1 MKKVAIIPL
10 RAGSK
15 GIPGK
20 NKKKLLGRP
29 LFSWTLGEAIFS
41 NLDKI
46 YIFTDDENII
56 DFVKKEYTWTNKVE
70 IMVRSQESATDTAS
84 TEMGMKEFT
93 ERINY
98 DFDILCLLQAT
109 SPLTSR
115 EDINNCLDKI
125 IKENYDSALTVV
137 NTMRFIWNE
146 NGESI
151 NYDFN
156 NRPRRQDFKGLLVEN
171 GAVYTTTKEQFLESG
186 IRIGRK
192 VAVVKMPE
200 DTLTEIDEKEDWV
213 IMEKLLENRL
223 NKFKKGSKKI
233 KLLVLDVDG
242 VFTNGC
248 VATSGEKEIS
258 KEFSLIDGMGL
269 EILREEGINV
279 AVMTSENSEIVKN
292 RMNKLKISKTYLGV
306 RDKYSFLEKIMLE
319 NNLSRNEIAYIGDD
333 INDLSNICSVKWGIV
348 PQNAVLENKLKA
360 DLVLN
365 SFGGN
370 GAIREAVNFIVKYN
384 KNL

>member
-56 DFVKKEYTWTNKVE
+56 DFVKKEYTWTDKVE

-84 TEMGMKEFT
+84 TEMGMKEFG

-125 IKENYDSALTVV
+125 INENYDSALTVV

-248 VATSGEKEIS
+248 VATGTEKEIS

-269 EILREEGINV
+269 ELLREEGINV

-292 RMNKLKISKTYLGV
+292 RMNKLKISETYLGV

-370 GAIREAVNFIVKYN
+370 GAIREAVNFIIKYN

>member
-56 DFVKKEYTWTNKVE
+56 DFVKKEYTWTDKVE
-70 IMVRSQESATDTAS
+70 IMLRSKESATDTAS
-84 TEMGMKEFT
+84 TEIGMKEFA

-242 VFTNGC
+242 VFTNGS
-248 VATSGEKEIS
+248 VATGGEKEIS

-269 EILREEGINV
+269 ELLREEGIKV

-292 RMNKLKISKTYLGV
+292 RMNKLKISETYLGV

-348 PQNAVLENKLKA
+348 PQNAVLENKSKA
-360 DLVLN
+360 DLILN
-365 SFGGN
+365 TFGGN
-370 GAIREAVNFIVKYN
+370 GAIREAVNFIIKYN

>member
-46 YIFTDDENII
+46 YIFTDDEYII
-56 DFVKKEYTWTNKVE
+56 EFVKKEYTWTNKVE
-70 IMVRSQESATDTAS
+70 IMVRSKESATDTAS
-84 TEMGMKEFT
+84 TEMGMQEFA

-115 EDINNCLDKI
+115 GDINKCLEKI
-125 IKENYDSALTVV
+125 TNENYDSALTVV

-192 VAVVKMPE
+192 VAVVKMSE

-223 NKFKKGSKKI
+223 SKFKKGMSKI

-248 VATSGEKEIS
+248 VATGTDKEMS

-269 EILREEGINV
+269 ELLREDGV
-279 AVMTSENSEIVKN
+279 KVTVMTSENSDIVKN
-292 RMNKLKISKTYLGV
+292 RMNKLKITDTYLGV
-306 RDKYSFLEKIMLE
+306 KDKYNFLEKILLE
-319 NNLSRNEIAYIGDD
+319 NNLKRNEVAYIGDD
-333 INDLSNICSVKWGIV
+333 INDLANICSVKWGIV
-348 PQNAVLENKLKA
+348 PQNAVLENKLRA
-360 DLVLN
+360 DLVLS

-370 GAIREAVNFIVKYN
+370 GALREAVNFIIKYN
-384 KNL
+384 RNI

>member
-56 DFVKKEYTWTNKVE
+56 DFVKKEYTWTDKVE
-70 IMVRSQESATDTAS
+70 IMIRSKESATDTAS
-84 TEMGMKEFT
+84 TEMGMKEFA

-125 IKENYDSALTVV
+125 INENYDSALTVV

-248 VATSGEKEIS
+248 VATGGEKEIS

-269 EILREEGINV
+269 ELLREEGINV

-292 RMNKLKISKTYLGV
+292 RMNKLKISETYLGV

-333 INDLSNICSVKWGIV
+333 INDFSNICSVKWGIV

-360 DLVLN
+360 DLILN

-370 GAIREAVNFIVKYN
+370 GAIREAVNFIIKYN

>member
-20 NKKKLLGRP
+20 NKKKLLGRS

-56 DFVKKEYTWTNKVE
+56 DFVKKEYTWTDKVE

-84 TEMGMKEFT
+84 TEMGMREFA

-171 GAVYTTTKEQFLESG
+171 GAVYTTTKEQFLQSG

-242 VFTNGC
+242 
-248 VATSGEKEIS
+248 
-258 KEFSLIDGMGL
+258 SLQM
-269 EILREEGINV
+269 V
-279 AVMTSENSEIVKN
+279 V
-292 RMNKLKISKTYLGV
+292 
-306 RDKYSFLEKIMLE
+306 
-319 NNLSRNEIAYIGDD
+319 
-333 INDLSNICSVKWGIV
+333 
-348 PQNAVLENKLKA
+348 
-360 DLVLN
+360 
-365 SFGGN
+365 
-370 GAIREAVNFIVKYN
+370 
-384 KNL
+384 

>member
-15 GIPGK
+15 GIPRK

-56 DFVKKEYTWTNKVE
+56 DFVKKEYTWTDKVE
-70 IMVRSQESATDTAS
+70 IMLRSEESATDTAS
-84 TEMGMKEFT
+84 TEIGMKEFA

-125 IKENYDSALTVV
+125 INENYDSALTVV

-233 KLLVLDVDG
+233 KLIVLDVDG

-248 VATSGEKEIS
+248 VATGTEKEIS

-269 EILREEGINV
+269 ELLREEGINV

-292 RMNKLKISKTYLGV
+292 R
-306 RDKYSFLEKIMLE
+306 
-319 NNLSRNEIAYIGDD
+319 
-333 INDLSNICSVKWGIV
+333 IN
-348 PQNAVLENKLKA
+348 
-360 DLVLN
+360 
-365 SFGGN
+365 
-370 GAIREAVNFIVKYN
+370 
-384 KNL
+384 

>member
-56 DFVKKEYTWTNKVE
+56 DFVKKEYTWTDKVE
-70 IMVRSQESATDTAS
+70 IMIRSKESATDTAS
-84 TEMGMKEFT
+84 TEMGMKEFA

-115 EDINNCLDKI
+115 KDINNCLDKI
-125 IKENYDSALTVV
+125 INENYDSALTVV

-156 NRPRRQDFKGLLVEN
+156 NRPRRQDFKGLLVET

-186 IRIGRK
+186 IRIGKK

-248 VATSGEKEIS
+248 VATGTEKEIS

-269 EILREEGINV
+269 ELLREEGINV

-292 RMNKLKISKTYLGV
+292 RMNKLKISETYLGV

-348 PQNAVLENKLKA
+348 PQNAVLDNKLKA

-370 GAIREAVNFIVKYN
+370 GAIREAVNFIIKYN

>member
-56 DFVKKEYTWTNKVE
+56 DFVKKEYTWTDKVE
-70 IMVRSQESATDTAS
+70 IMIRSEESATDTAS
-84 TEMGMKEFT
+84 TEMGMKEFA

-125 IKENYDSALTVV
+125 INENYDSALTVV

-186 IRIGRK
+186 IRIGKK

-242 VFTNGC
+242 VFTNGS
-248 VATSGEKEIS
+248 VATGGEKEIS

-269 EILREEGINV
+269 ELLREEGIKV

-292 RMNKLKISKTYLGV
+292 RMNKLKISETYLGV

-348 PQNAVLENKLKA
+348 PQNAVLENKSKA
-360 DLVLN
+360 DLILN
-365 SFGGN
+365 TFGGN
-370 GAIREAVNFIVKYN
+370 GAIREAVNFIIKYN

>member
-46 YIFTDDENII
+46 YIFTDDEYII
-56 DFVKKEYTWTNKVE
+56 EFIKKEYTWTNKVE
-70 IMVRSQESATDTAS
+70 IMVRSKESATDIAS
-84 TEMGMKEFT
+84 TEMGMQEFA

-115 EDINNCLDKI
+115 GDINKCLEKI
-125 IKENYDSALTVV
+125 TNENYDSALTVV

-192 VAVVKMPE
+192 VAVVKMSE

-223 NKFKKGSKKI
+223 NKFKKGISKI

-248 VATSGEKEIS
+248 VATGTDKEMS

-269 EILREEGINV
+269 ELLREDGVKV
-279 AVMTSENSEIVKN
+279 AVITSENSDIVKN
-292 RMNKLKISKTYLGV
+292 RMNKLKIADTYLGIK
-306 RDKYSFLEKIMLE
+306 DKYNFLEKILHE
-319 NNLSRNEIAYIGDD
+319 NNLKRNEVAYIGDD
-333 INDLSNICSVKWGIV
+333 INDLANICSVKWGIV
-348 PQNAVLENKLKA
+348 PQNAVLENKLRA
-360 DLVLN
+360 DLVLS

-370 GAIREAVNFIVKYN
+370 GALREAVNFIIKYN
-384 KNL
+384 RNI

>member
-56 DFVKKEYTWTNKVE
+56 DFVKKEYTWTDKVE
-70 IMVRSQESATDTAS
+70 IMIRSKKSATDTAS
-84 TEMGMKEFT
+84 TEMGMKEFA

-115 EDINNCLDKI
+115 EDINNCLNKI
-125 IKENYDSALTVV
+125 INENYDSALTVV

-248 VATSGEKEIS
+248 VATGTEKEIS

-269 EILREEGINV
+269 ELLREEGINV

-292 RMNKLKISKTYLGV
+292 RMNKLKISEIYLGV

-333 INDLSNICSVKWGIV
+333 INDLANICSVKWGIV

-370 GAIREAVNFIVKYN
+370 GAIREAVNFIIKYN

>member
-56 DFVKKEYTWTNKVE
+56 DFVKKEYTWTDKVE
-70 IMVRSQESATDTAS
+70 IMVRSKESATDTAS
-84 TEMGMKEFT
+84 TEMGMKEFV
-93 ERINY
+93 ERIDY

-115 EDINNCLDKI
+115 EDVNNCLDKI

-248 VATSGEKEIS
+248 VATGTEKEIS

-269 EILREEGINV
+269 ELLREEGIKV

-292 RMNKLKISKTYLGV
+292 RMNKLKISETYLGV

-360 DLVLN
+360 DLVLS

-370 GAIREAVNFIVKYN
+370 GAIREAVNFIIKYN

>member
-56 DFVKKEYTWTNKVE
+56 DFVKKEYTWTDKVE
-70 IMVRSQESATDTAS
+70 IMIRSKESATDTAS
-84 TEMGMKEFT
+84 TEMGMKEFA

-115 EDINNCLDKI
+115 KDINNCLDKI
-125 IKENYDSALTVV
+125 INENYDSALTVV

-171 GAVYTTTKEQFLESG
+171 GAVYITTKEQFLESG

-233 KLLVLDVDG
+233 KLLVFDVDG

-248 VATSGEKEIS
+248 VATGTEKEIS

-269 EILREEGINV
+269 ELLREEGINV

-292 RMNKLKISKTYLGV
+292 RMNKLKISETYLGV
-306 RDKYSFLEKIMLE
+306 KDKYSFLEKIMLE

-333 INDLSNICSVKWGIV
+333 INDLSNISSVKWGIV

-360 DLVLN
+360 DLILN

-370 GAIREAVNFIVKYN
+370 GAIREAVNFIIKYN

>member
-46 YIFTDDENII
+46 YIFTDDEYII
-56 DFVKKEYTWTNKVE
+56 EFIKKEYTWTNKVE
-70 IMVRSQESATDTAS
+70 IMVRSKESATDIAS
-84 TEMGMKEFT
+84 TEMGMQEFA

-115 EDINNCLDKI
+115 GDINKCLEKI
-125 IKENYDSALTVV
+125 TNENYDSALTVV

-192 VAVVKMPE
+192 VAVVKMSE

-223 NKFKKGSKKI
+223 NKFKKGISKI

-248 VATSGEKEIS
+248 VATGTDKEMS

-269 EILREEGINV
+269 ELLREDGVKV
-279 AVMTSENSEIVKN
+279 AVITSENSDIVKN
-292 RMNKLKISKTYLGV
+292 RMNKLKIADTYLGIK
-306 RDKYSFLEKIMLE
+306 DKYNFLEKILLE
-319 NNLSRNEIAYIGDD
+319 NNLKRNEVAYIGDD
-333 INDLSNICSVKWGIV
+333 INDLANICSVKWGIV
-348 PQNAVLENKLKA
+348 PQNAVLENKLRA
-360 DLVLN
+360 DLVLS

-370 GAIREAVNFIVKYN
+370 GALREAVNFIIKYN
-384 KNL
+384 RNI